1 MIDQIVLEHEEEP
14 YKQDRMT
21 TQLWKSVSTFSH
33 LSGER
38 LCQIYSKL
46 KVEQNVAGVGPSH
59 SNGSVSDP
67 FSRNRNPNH
76 SYPFP
81 RHMEKQ
87 RGNKNMT
94 TYQMPEQINITDMSE
109 PWKRR
114 RAESNVHFQGQLPA
128 QRTIG
133 NGIPITD
140 PNSLG
145 PTFG

>member
-1 MIDQIVLEHEEEP
+1 
-14 YKQDRMT
+14 
-21 TQLWKSVSTFSH
+21 
-33 LSGER
+33 
-38 LCQIYSKL
+38 
-46 KVEQNVAGVGPSH
+46 
-59 SNGSVSDP
+59 
-67 FSRNRNPNH
+67 
-76 SYPFP
+76 
-81 RHMEKQ
+81 
-87 RGNKNMT
+87 MT

-145 PTFG
+145 ILGTGPSDQRLVSEKPFKTRPSRQGFSS